1 MEEFDTYLFD
11 FDGTLV
17 DSHDSLVL
25 VFKGAYSKVE
35 IDVDEKWVLRL
46 MRIPLFQGYE
56 ELNAPDDEE
65 SRRIFGNE
73 IIRLLDDPE
82 VLKATKTYS
91 DVREVLKELYSRG
104 KKLGIVTSNNAK
116 HVREVLDFINLDKN
130 MFSVI
135 VGNQE
140 TKLHKPHP
148 DPILKGLEILNESKE
163 RACYVGDGLDDM
175 RSAVNADVTPILV
188 DRRDEYNK
196 EHSELII
203 KDLRG
208 LLEY

>member
-65 SRRIFGNE
+65 SRKIFGNE

>member
-25 VFKGAYSKVE
+25 VFKGAYSKVG

-65 SRRIFGNE
+65 SRKIFGNE